1 MPHAGRY
8 NHHARNIVFT
18 PMPFSLSQLTQNL
31 FRKSTS
37 SVPSRDGSTRMR
49 TIVTGSVAIGAL
61 VTGAVL
67 EKTRRDRLPRA
78 WQLPK
83 AIDADVEELEIM
95 EGRVRYYKRP
105 GSGIPIVLLHSIN
118 AAASSYEMKP
128 IFDHLASHT
137 DRPIYAMDWLGF
149 GISDRPNA
157 RYTPGLYQRQL
168 RRFLSERVRSSA
180 DIIALSLASEYAAT
194 IAHAFPVLVKRLV
207 FISPTGLGPTLQESL
222 FQQAVIGV
230 ASSVGAFEVFFA
242 RLTQRA
248 SLRRFYAEHVF
259 LNPDN
264 VPADLVEYAYLTSH
278 VRGAHHAPRR
288 FIQGSLSMKEYAPR
302 TYMHVHAPTLLII
315 PESDPEMVQDF
326 ARADE
331 IAAAN
336 KEYIQIRKIHSG
348 LLPQWEA
355 SQELFDVIDDFLDVA
370 VSAHPQK
377 G

>member
-1 MPHAGRY
+1 MPL
-8 NHHARNIVFT
+8 
-18 PMPFSLSQLTQNL
+18 SLSRLTKNFL
-31 FRKSTS
+31 RKPSNGILS
-37 SVPSRDGSTRMR
+37 SNGSTRIR
-49 TIVTGSVAIGAL
+49 TIVTGSVAVGAL

-78 WQLPK
+78 EQIPK
-83 AIDADVEELEIM
+83 AIDAEVEEMEIM
-95 EGRVRYYKRP
+95 EGKVRYYKRP
-105 GSGIPIVLLHSIN
+105 GSGVPIVLLHSVN
-118 AAASSYEMKP
+118 AAASSFEMKP
-128 IFDHLASHT
+128 IFEHLAAHT

-149 GISDRPNA
+149 GISDRPAA

-194 IAHAFPVLVKRLV
+194 IAHAFPVLIRRLV
-207 FISPTGLGPTLQESL
+207 FISPTGLGPAMHESM

-248 SLRRFYAEHVF
+248 SLRSFYAEHVF
-259 LNPDN
+259 SKPEN
-264 VPADLVEYAYLTSH
+264 VPAELVEYAYVTAH
-278 VRGAHHAPRR
+278 AKGAHHAPRR
-288 FIQGSLSMKEYAPR
+288 FIQGALSMKEYAPR
-302 TYMHVHAPTLLII
+302 TYTYVRAPMLFVI

-326 ARADE
+326 NRAEE

-336 KEYIQIRKIHSG
+336 PEHLRIHKINSG

-355 SQELFDVIDDFLDVA
+355 PQELFDAVDEFLDV
-370 VSAHPQK
+370 SA
-377 G
+377 